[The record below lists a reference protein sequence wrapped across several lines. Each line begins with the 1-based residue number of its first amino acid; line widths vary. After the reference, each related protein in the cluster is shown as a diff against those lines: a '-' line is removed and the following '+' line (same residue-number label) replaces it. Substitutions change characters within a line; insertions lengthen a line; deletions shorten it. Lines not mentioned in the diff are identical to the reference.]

1 MGRLGHFH
9 TPVLLDN
16 DIWATTS
23 VKTTSLNCP
32 PSLTSR
38 TGLSFGHSLTFTRI
52 HSGSAPRKPNLG
64 LGQGPS
70 IQTTQRSF
78 RPLPSFYRCRGVWPF
93 VFQVRKPRSWERK
106 LLWSLKSQADLA
118 SASDSRGPFTLG
130 CSISCWVLRLSVNIQ
145 GLAVLPGRV
154 SPPLGLRLLH
164 WLVREDSIWQT
175 PTESWMGHSKLEIPC
190 WKRPF
195 RPRLS
200 MATTLCFLLRAKP
213 IGLVLRHS

>member
-1 MGRLGHFH
+1 MSLSRRCWPCKVVKQPLEGTAEMPAREDTCKQGALAFQMQNSPWTNPTLPGSHQQNISRASGNQDRKVGCSSRWDDSDTF
-9 TPVLLDN
+9 TLRCSSYN

-106 LLWSLKSQADLA
+106 L
-118 SASDSRGPFTLG
+118 PVIT
-130 CSISCWVLRLSVNIQ
+130 
-145 GLAVLPGRV
+145 
-154 SPPLGLRLLH
+154 
-164 WLVREDSIWQT
+164 
-175 PTESWMGHSKLEIPC
+175 
-190 WKRPF
+190 
-195 RPRLS
+195 
-200 MATTLCFLLRAKP
+200 
-213 IGLVLRHS
+213 